1 MASDETPTA
10 ATNGSAKPEGE
21 SAPPL
26 VVNAQY
32 IKDFS
37 FENPKGAES
46 LANPKSPEINVHV
59 DVRANRVGEQ
69 MFEVELE
76 VRCKAIREQET
87 AFIAELVYAGLFTL
101 QGIPS
106 EHMEPVLL
114 IECPRLLFPFAR
126 AVLANISREAGFP
139 PLLLHPVDFLQ
150 MYQNARVR
158 RGEGAGSAASV
169 ADSPPAGNA

>member
-1 MASDETPTA
+1 MASDTQNAP
-10 ATNGSAKPEGE
+10 TNGGAGPGGE
-21 SAPPL
+21 SGPPL

-76 VRCKAIREQET
+76 VRCKALRDQET

-158 RGEGAGSAASV
+158 RGEGAGSQAMAPG
-169 ADSPPAGNA
+169 SPPAGHA